1 MSHPSEGVHLECRS
15 ACKMSINVG
24 AINVGLNTQYYHQGL
39 RDSKCMGEPCEHGTH
54 GNLPDVEWV
63 KRGRVRLFPIVGTTQ
78 LPVLTP
84 WKPARLSLP
93 SMSKKSVTASSSSMG
108 TWQEKIAA
116 AEQRV
121 KERWEE
127 EQRLRRRLRTSPP
140 DDFKRRLDEL
150 MEDENG
156 HESMWVEIQ
165 AKQGHCR
172 WCWSHRRLKGAI
184 EVESPTGGVFLR
196 GSKENQHS

>member
-1 MSHPSEGVHLECRS
+1 MGVHLEGRS
-15 ACKMSINVG
+15 AACRVEHLILPSGVSRFDMHG
-24 AINVGLNTQYYHQGL
+24 GTML
-39 RDSKCMGEPCEHGTH
+39 RRCVCEHGTH
-54 GNLPDVEWV
+54 GDLPDVEWV
-63 KRGRVRLFPIVGTTQ
+63 KRGRVRLFPTVGTKC
-78 LPVLTP
+78 LHP

-93 SMSKKSVTASSSSMG
+93 SMSKKSVMASSSSSMG

-116 AEQRV
+116 TEQRV

-127 EQRLRRRLRTSPP
+127 EQTLRRRLRTRPP

-165 AKQGHCR
+165 AGRGWASGH
-172 WCWSHRRLKGAI
+172 W
-184 EVESPTGGVFLR
+184 GG
-196 GSKENQHS
+196 

>member
-1 MSHPSEGVHLECRS
+1 M
-15 ACKMSINVG
+15 
-24 AINVGLNTQYYHQGL
+24 L
-39 RDSKCMGEPCEHGTH
+39 RRCVCEHGTH

-93 SMSKKSVTASSSSMG
+93 SMSKKSFTASSSMG
-108 TWQEKIAA
+108 AWQEKIAA

-121 KERWEE
+121 NERWEE

-150 MEDENG
+150 MEDEKVMSPCG
-156 HESMWVEIQ
+156 LRS
-165 AKQGHCR
+165 KQ
-172 WCWSHRRLKGAI
+172 SKGT
-184 EVESPTGGVFLR
+184 VVGVGR
-196 GSKENQHS
+196 IGA

>member
-1 MSHPSEGVHLECRS
+1 M
-15 ACKMSINVG
+15 
-24 AINVGLNTQYYHQGL
+24 L
-39 RDSKCMGEPCEHGTH
+39 RRCVCEHGTH
-54 GNLPDVEWV
+54 GDLPDVEWV

-116 AEQRV
+116 TEQRV

-127 EQRLRRRLRTSPP
+127 EQRLRRRLRTRPP

-150 MEDENG
+150 LEDENG
-156 HESMWVEIQ
+156 HEPMWVEIQ
-165 AKQGHCR
+165 AKQGQGVF
-172 WCWSHRRLKGAI
+172 KGAMQG
-184 EVESPTGGVFLR
+184 VGWGGVGAGAGAGPSPR
-196 GSKENQHS
+196 TNAGRCVNR

>member
-1 MSHPSEGVHLECRS
+1 M
-15 ACKMSINVG
+15 
-24 AINVGLNTQYYHQGL
+24 L
-39 RDSKCMGEPCEHGTH
+39 RRCVCEHGTH
-54 GNLPDVEWV
+54 GDLPDVEWV

-116 AEQRV
+116 TEQRV

-127 EQRLRRRLRTSPP
+127 EQRLRRRLRTRPP

-150 MEDENG
+150 LEDENG
-156 HESMWVEIQ
+156 HEPMWVEIQ

-184 EVESPTGGVFLR
+184 EVESPTGGVFVR
-196 GSKENQHS
+196 GSKENPHS

>member
-1 MSHPSEGVHLECRS
+1 MCVR
-15 ACKMSINVG
+15 AW
-24 AINVGLNTQYYHQGL
+24 NTWQLARRRGMGKARQG
-39 RDSKCMGEPCEHGTH
+39 SS
-54 GNLPDVEWV
+54 
-63 KRGRVRLFPIVGTTQ
+63 FPIVGTTQ

-93 SMSKKSVTASSSSMG
+93 SMSKKSVTASSMG
-108 TWQEKIAA
+108 AWQEKIAA

-121 KERWEE
+121 KERREE
-127 EQRLRRRLRTSPP
+127 EQRLRRRLRTRPP

-184 EVESPTGGVFLR
+184 EVESPTGGVFMR

>member
-1 MSHPSEGVHLECRS
+1 MR
-15 ACKMSINVG
+15 AW
-24 AINVGLNTQYYHQGL
+24 NTWQLARRRGMGKARQG
-39 RDSKCMGEPCEHGTH
+39 SS
-54 GNLPDVEWV
+54 
-63 KRGRVRLFPIVGTTQ
+63 FPIVGTTQ

-93 SMSKKSVTASSSSMG
+93 SMSKKSVTASSSLG
-108 TWQEKIAA
+108 TWQDKIAA

-121 KERWEE
+121 KERREE

-156 HESMWVEIQ
+156 HE
-165 AKQGHCR
+165 G
-172 WCWSHRRLKGAI
+172 
-184 EVESPTGGVFLR
+184 
-196 GSKENQHS
+196 

>member
-1 MSHPSEGVHLECRS
+1 MGVHLEGRS
-15 ACKMSINVG
+15 AACRVEHLILPSGVSRFDMHG
-24 AINVGLNTQYYHQGL
+24 GTML
-39 RDSKCMGEPCEHGTH
+39 RRCVCEHGTH
-54 GNLPDVEWV
+54 GDLPDVEWV
-63 KRGRVRLFPIVGTTQ
+63 KRGRVRLFPTVGTKC
-78 LPVLTP
+78 LHP

-116 AEQRV
+116 TEQRV

-127 EQRLRRRLRTSPP
+127 EQRLRRRLRTRPP

-184 EVESPTGGVFLR
+184 EVESPTGGVFMR